1 MSAQAAKQEP
11 GGLRRGRLLI
21 AVLGVLVAAVAGTA
35 AWVWVANRPA
45 PMPPASSEQR
55 LDRANLI
62 ARGAYLARAGNCL
75 HCHTA
80 RGGAAGAGGRAIET
94 PFGSVYAGNLTPH
107 ASGLGGWS
115 ADDFWRAL
123 YEGRSRDGRLLLP
136 AFPYESFTQ
145 VTRDD
150 SDALFA
156 YLQSLAPVDRPP
168 RPHALRWPYDHPWAV
183 AFWRALYFRPQAFL
197 PDPTRS
203 AEWNRGAYLVRGL
216 GHCAACHAPRTGL
229 GGTIASA
236 ELGGG
241 LMAAQNWH
249 APALGGPA
257 EISELVA
264 LLGTGRSRD
273 GSALGPM
280 ADVVLHS
287 TQHLNPGDLRA
298 MAGYLASLPAPSHT
312 ARNDEATAGTAA
324 AGITTLG
331 ASLYDKHCAGC
342 HGESGDGQGLYSPL
356 AGNRTVNLAS
366 PTNLVKAI
374 REGGFAPNTQANP
387 RPFGMPPF
395 AHVLSDAEIAA
406 VASHVRTQWG
416 NAAGP
421 VSELQVLRAR

>member
-1 MSAQAAKQEP
+1 
-11 GGLRRGRLLI
+11 
-21 AVLGVLVAAVAGTA
+21 
-35 AWVWVANRPA
+35 
-45 PMPPASSEQR
+45 
-55 LDRANLI
+55 
-62 ARGAYLARAGNCL
+62 
-75 HCHTA
+75 
-80 RGGAAGAGGRAIET
+80 
-94 PFGSVYAGNLTPH
+94 
-107 ASGLGGWS
+107 
-115 ADDFWRAL
+115 
-123 YEGRSRDGRLLLP
+123 
-136 AFPYESFTQ
+136 
-145 VTRDD
+145 
-150 SDALFA
+150 
-156 YLQSLAPVDRPP
+156 VDRPP
-168 RPHALRWPYDHPWAV
+168 TPHALRWPYAHPWAV
-183 AFWRALYFRPQAFL
+183 AFWRALYFRPQVFL
-197 PDPTRS
+197 PEPARGAD
-203 AEWNRGAYLVRGL
+203 WNRGAYLVRGL

-257 EISELVA
+257 EGSELVE
-264 LLGTGRSRD
+264 LLRTGRSRS

-287 TQHLNPGDLRA
+287 TQHLDPGDLRA
-298 MAGYLASLPAPSHT
+298 MAGYLASLPAPAH
-312 ARNDEATAGTAA
+312 AAHNDEATLRAA
-324 AGITTLG
+324 APGVATHG
-331 ASLYDKHCAGC
+331 AGLYEKHCAGC
-342 HGESGDGQGLYSPL
+342 HGEDGDGQGLYSAL

-395 AHVLSDAEIAA
+395 AHVLSEAEIAA